1 MEPIKFNSINMAIT
15 NFDIS
20 SIFQEVFGLGRGK
33 PFDGEQ
39 IQTKSFEK
47 AGAFDNPGDGSTE
60 GDSFVTMRNT
70 IASNLPTGRP
80 VFMPMRLGNIVLPNE
95 PSISISSRKTIVE
108 TALVGSTRRG
118 TVKELINIED
128 WTITIRGIAIN
139 YASKSY
145 YPEDQVKALKDLYE
159 INEALEVQCALT
171 RLLGIYRVVIR
182 DFQLP
187 EMIGIQHAQAYQFTC
202 TSDEDF
208 ILTL

>member
-1 MEPIKFNSINMAIT
+1 MAAT
-15 NFDIS
+15 QFDIS
-20 SIFQEVFGLGRGK
+20 SIFENVFGLGRGK
-33 PFDGEQ
+33 PFDSNQIEQ
-39 IQTKSFEK
+39 KDFTK
-47 AGAFDNPGDGSTE
+47 AGSFPDAIQDGSTE
-60 GDSFVTMRNT
+60 GESFVTMRNT

-80 VFMPMRLGNIVLPNE
+80 VFMPMRLGNLVLPNE
-95 PSISISSRKTIVE
+95 PSISITSRKTIVE
-108 TALVGSTRRG
+108 TVLVGSTRRG

-128 WTITIRGIAIN
+128 WSVTIRGIAIN
-139 YASKSY
+139 YNSKEF

-171 RLLGIYRVVIR
+171 RLMGIYRLVIR

-208 ILTL
+208 ILEI